1 MKLRQ
6 KKRYYFCF
14 GIWVVLLLL
23 VASHS
28 PRKVHGWTYPVH
40 HLTGLESK
48 DIFFFLYQTERHFF
62 SPPPLIS
69 GESKCSPH
77 PKNTRV
83 FCSVNCPL
91 LPRLWGVSDP
101 FHFLPVA
108 QYGFWSIGILLGC
121 VVVFCCWYVEQMFW
135 GSFRANP
142 VLFGCSEPSS
152 VSQEL
157 PSRLASPCFLHPF
170 FQ

>member
-6 KKRYYFCF
+6 KKKILF
-14 GIWVVLLLL
+14 LLWNLSCAAAPSSITL
-23 VASHS
+23 SQESAWLDLSSSS
-28 PRKVHGWTYPVH
+28 PNRFRIKGH
-40 HLTGLESK
+40 
-48 DIFFFLYQTERHFF
+48 FFFLYQTERHFF

-121 VVVFCCWYVEQMFW
+121 VVVFCCWYVEQMF
-135 GSFRANP
+135 
-142 VLFGCSEPSS
+142 
-152 VSQEL
+152 
-157 PSRLASPCFLHPF
+157 
-170 FQ
+170 